1 MHRLIS
7 LPSTDVCV
15 KWGKGRVK
23 SKLVVARGSIGPQ
36 RSGCRFRCG
45 VLVWVYCLTS
55 YSLLCSWIE
64 Y

>member
-15 KWGKGRVK
+15 KWGVK
-23 SKLVVARGSIGPQ
+23 SKLVVARGSTVPQ

-45 VLVWVYCLTS
+45 VLV
-55 YSLLCSWIE
+55 
-64 Y
+64 